1 MLRLLSFTGCV
12 FAVVVSS
19 HQWSIIM
26 FCKYSTSSESR
37 GTCGVREHQP
47 SKPLFPLGRIVATR
61 AAVSHLEHHGIAADL
76 YLKRHVTGDW
86 GIVPAA
92 DARANRLAVEHP
104 ARILSSYRTAGGL
117 TLWIITEA
125 DRSATTLLFP
135 EEY

>member
-1 MLRLLSFTGCV
+1 MS
-12 FAVVVSS
+12 
-19 HQWSIIM
+19 
-26 FCKYSTSSESR
+26 CKCSTSSDSHCPNGWR
-37 GTCGVREHQP
+37 ANQLLR
-47 SKPLFPLGRIVATR
+47 PLFPLGRTVATR
-61 AAVSHLEHHGIAADL
+61 AVMAHLDEHGIAAMS

-86 GIVPAA
+86 GTVPPE
-92 DARANRLAVEHP
+92 DARANCLAVERH